1 MCEVDTQ
8 MAAMGIKKTGMAT
21 NTFAKTYALL
31 AWSALL
37 FALPFGVFSP
47 NLSGQDAGQMFPQKS
62 PKASVSQVVGT
73 CTVTIEYHRP
83 RVRNRVIWGEL
94 VPFGEVWRTGA
105 NEATTIAF
113 SHPVKVAG
121 TPVPAGKYALF
132 TIPGRDRWTVI
143 LNKRHQQ
150 MGSFEYSPLEDLL
163 RFDVR
168 PIATS
173 YTEYL
178 SFEIYP
184 ADDSSAYVDLDWE
197 KLRIYFL
204 VEVDLDKAIE
214 ARMNEILAGAKKQ
227 DWRSRCEAAQYL
239 LDSEKDM
246 PRAMKLIEESI
257 KIRKTPQNLY
267 VKAQILRWAGSA
279 AEAAKI
285 LDQAIELAKT
295 QNAPAAVAKPMEIT
309 RAQWLGQRR

>member
-1 MCEVDTQ
+1 MCEVNTP
-8 MAAMGIKKTGMAT
+8 MAAPRIKKNGMAT
-21 NTFAKTYALL
+21 NIFAAAHTLL

-37 FALPFGVFSP
+37 LAMPFGHFSP
-47 NLSGQDAGQMFPQKS
+47 KLSAQGAGQMFPQKS
-62 PKASVSQVVGT
+62 PKASVSQVVGI

-132 TIPGRDRWTVI
+132 TIPSRDKWTVI

-197 KLRIYFL
+197 KLRVYFL
-204 VEVDLDKAIE
+204 VEADLDKAVE
-214 ARMNEILAGAKKQ
+214 ARINEILAGAKKQ

-246 PRAMKLIEESI
+246 PKAMKLIEESI
-257 KIRKTPQNLY
+257 KIRQTPQNLY
-267 VKAQILRWAGSA
+267 VKAQILKWAGNA
-279 AEAAKI
+279 AEAAKN
-285 LDQAIELAKT
+285 LDQAIELAKS